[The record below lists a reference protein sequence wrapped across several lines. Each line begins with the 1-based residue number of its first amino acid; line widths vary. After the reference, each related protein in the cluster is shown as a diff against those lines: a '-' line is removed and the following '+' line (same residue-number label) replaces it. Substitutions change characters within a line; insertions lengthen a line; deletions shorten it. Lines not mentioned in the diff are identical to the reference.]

1 VKFFD
6 THSLLIFCFYSF
18 FYTMSPDHSCAN
30 GKYKVRLTFTK
41 QFYME
46 YLHAGYVIMFFN
58 YVITNCII
66 KSLI

>member
-1 VKFFD
+1 
-6 THSLLIFCFYSF
+6 
-18 FYTMSPDHSCAN
+18 MSPDHSCAN